1 MIWTVCTQTHFTLK
15 LLIIK
20 FTFLFLNVVHPQLYG
35 SHVYI
40 FSLLVC
46 WKTCAA
52 HRRRSKI
59 YWPSRMICKSCFPK
73 GLAHCIKLELKY
85 CFRLKFCIP
94 FIEKIKNFAYF
105 AKKKLKFRIFALQF
119 SKCILAKN
127 VKFRIFRKSFLST
140 ET

>member
-1 MIWTVCTQTHFTLK
+1 MSSTHSCMDPMF
-15 LLIIK
+15 IYSVY
-20 FTFLFLNVVHPQLYG
+20 LFVG
-35 SHVYI
+35 
-40 FSLLVC
+40 
-46 WKTCAA
+46 
-52 HRRRSKI
+52 RRVLHTEDDLKI

-105 AKKKLKFRIFALQF
+105 AKKKFKFRIFALQF

-140 ET
+140 KT